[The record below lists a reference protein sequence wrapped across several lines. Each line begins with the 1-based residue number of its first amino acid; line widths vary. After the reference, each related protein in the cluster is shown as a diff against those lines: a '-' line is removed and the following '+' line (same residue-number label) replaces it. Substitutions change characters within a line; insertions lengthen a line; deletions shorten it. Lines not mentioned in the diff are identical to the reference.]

1 MAGKHARSAHTTQS
15 LLEELMTT
23 SRKASRRVGN
33 WITEVEEV
41 GLAAYRRPP
50 KQVDRRRMA
59 QSQLL
64 LPIPLPRRRK
74 HRGRKVKNELRTNMR
89 KTLSVAPCGLR
100 TRVSRS
106 RKILTKREQMISSH
120 HCHSLI
126 LEVYH

>member
-1 MAGKHARSAHTTQS
+1 
-15 LLEELMTT
+15 MTT

-41 GLAAYRRPP
+41 GLAAYRRLP
-50 KQVDRRRMA
+50 KQVGRRKGDPRWVDRRRMA

-120 HCHSLI
+120 NCHSPI